1 MKWKLHGYRIDRCFL
16 PRSLIFFFFLAA
28 KDIFSRI
35 EEAERLTVKRDTLSW
50 EKKFAGFTRGNR

>member
-1 MKWKLHGYRIDRCFL
+1 MEVARISDRPLFL
-16 PRSLIFFFFLAA
+16 AEESYFFFFFLAA

>member
-1 MKWKLHGYRIDRCFL
+1 MEVARISDRPLFL
-16 PRSLIFFFFLAA
+16 AEESYFFFFLAA